1 MNLWFTRSYSALI
14 AGAEAG
20 LDMAISTNGL
30 DRKMKIKESLA
41 SLAWIRFNLSAVTP
55 IKFAKVMNTSP
66 NNLYKI
72 INNIRKCIKIKAVQF
87 ESNHRLTNGINC

>member
-1 MNLWFTRSYSALI
+1 
-14 AGAEAG
+14 
-20 LDMAISTNGL
+20 
-30 DRKMKIKESLA
+30 MKIKESLA

-72 INNIRKCIKIKAVQF
+72 INNIRKCIKIKQYNLKVTIGLQMVLIASVQM
-87 ESNHRLTNGINC
+87 RLYPVKWERIWG